1 MVEVKKSYKILMI
14 GECGIGKTCIVTRY
28 DKDTFTPMG
37 KATIGGAAMVS
48 KVEFVQL
55 NGN

>member
-1 MVEVKKSYKILMI
+1 MVEGKKSYKILMI
-14 GECGIGKTCIVTRY
+14 GESGIGKTCIVNRY

-37 KATIGGAAMVS
+37 KVTIGGAMVS
-48 KVEFVQL
+48 KTEFVQL